1 MSHAEATQTAPP
13 PSTPRPARA
22 PIDGPASPRSIAETG
37 LDEGFLMD
45 LMVKTIYRQSQ
56 ERVSAIAP
64 AIALPPAIV
73 EKLILAARELKLMEP
88 LGQLGA
94 SMAAEMRYGL
104 TEKGKRWAL
113 EALSQSEWV
122 GPCPVTIEAFR
133 AQCARQTIR
142 REVLTRPML
151 ARVFRELTLSPALM
165 EELGPAV
172 NSGASILLYGPPGN
186 GKSSIANAVCAAYD
200 DAVYLPHALTLDKQV
215 IALFDP
221 MVHRRLDGEAALD
234 EGLRRGSDAYDT
246 RFVLCKRPTVE
257 TGG

>member
-1 MSHAEATQTAPP
+1 MSLAEATQTAAP
-13 PSTPRPARA
+13 PSTDRPARA

-45 LMVKTIYRQSQ
+45 LMVKTVYRQSQ

-186 GKSSIANAVCAAYD
+186 GKSSIANAVCA
-200 DAVYLPHALTLDKQV
+200 
-215 IALFDP
+215 
-221 MVHRRLDGEAALD
+221 
-234 EGLRRGSDAYDT
+234 
-246 RFVLCKRPTVE
+246 
-257 TGG
+257 